1 MSVAGQ
7 ADDTYRFDWGTT
19 GLRSVG
25 RGAAVIIVVDVLSY
39 TTAVDLTI
47 SHGGT
52 TPGSNLCREA
62 ATFAGA
68 VVLAGCLRNAS
79 AVGERARAW
88 ASGRPIAV
96 IAAGDPVADGSVRNA
111 VEDLLGAGA
120 ILAALDP
127 SAAVSAPRCSP
138 EAAAARAA
146 FMSARYRMVEH
157 VGRCAGGLD
166 LIERGWAEDVDIAAA
181 VDVSRTVPILRADNF
196 EP

>member
-7 ADDTYRFDWGTT
+7 MDDAYRFDWGTS
-19 GLRSVG
+19 GLRAVG
-25 RGAAVIIVVDVLSY
+25 RGAAVIVIVDVLSY
-39 TTAVDLTI
+39 TTAVDLTV
-47 SHGGT
+47 SHGGS
-52 TPGSNLCREA
+52 TPGSTLCRDA
-62 ATFAGA
+62 GTFSGA

-79 AVGERARAW
+79 AVGERALAW
-88 ASGRPIAV
+88 AGGRPIAV
-96 IAAGDPVADGSVRNA
+96 IAAGDQTADGSVRNA
-111 VEDLLGAGA
+111 VEDFLGAGA
-120 ILAALDP
+120 IFAALDP

-181 VDVSRTVPILRADNF
+181 VDVSRTVPILRGDTF